1 MSTDLLYYIM
11 DYSENYYRVNNEE
24 QLVVA
29 VGKEEATVFTF
40 SQANSKISVGKKSSF
55 YRMIPVEG
63 ENESLD
69 YQKTEVQYSGNEE
82 TYDLVQEDISLAK
95 KLTRDE
101 VHCSITKNPSSYDL
115 SEMDWEEYL
124 THFAYVASN
133 LTDYKDELTKKQSE
147 VDQKICDVLHYIELC
162 ETDDNEATDLV
173 ELLRVCGEN
182 RREIKD
188 ELSCIDSF
196 QKNFG
201 TSANVA
207 KAKQNLKTIKDL
219 GKRKYKPRKYD
230 ELFENSNMHKAKANM
245 NTTNEVNENRR
256 NYELMQVIKD
266 EGYKIF
272 KKLKELRINRREKQ
286 QELNCMYA
294 LTDYIDYEALADT
307 CEENLAE
314 VEDIMNVKENDD
326 GLVVAENQ
334 AVQKSVE
341 KKYLLTKIKRQGIVK
356 MWKFLIAKTSRIWK
370 IISPKDI
377 YLIVYRWY

>member
-69 YQKTEVQYSGNEE
+69 YEKTEVQYSGNEE

-124 THFAYVASN
+124 THFSYVASN

-173 ELLRVCGEN
+173 ELLRVCREN
-182 RREIKD
+182 RREIK
-188 ELSCIDSF
+188 
-196 QKNFG
+196 
-201 TSANVA
+201 
-207 KAKQNLKTIKDL
+207 
-219 GKRKYKPRKYD
+219 D
-230 ELFENSNMHKAKANM
+230 ELFENSNMHKAKANT

-256 NYELMQVIKD
+256 NLTV
-266 EGYKIF
+266 
-272 KKLKELRINRREKQ
+272 
-286 QELNCMYA
+286 CM
-294 LTDYIDYEALADT
+294 L
-307 CEENLAE
+307 
-314 VEDIMNVKENDD
+314 
-326 GLVVAENQ
+326 
-334 AVQKSVE
+334 
-341 KKYLLTKIKRQGIVK
+341 
-356 MWKFLIAKTSRIWK
+356 
-370 IISPKDI
+370 
-377 YLIVYRWY
+377 

>member
-40 SQANSKISVGKKSSF
+40 SQANSKISVGKKS
-55 YRMIPVEG
+55 
-63 ENESLD
+63 
-69 YQKTEVQYSGNEE
+69 
-82 TYDLVQEDISLAK
+82 
-95 KLTRDE
+95 
-101 VHCSITKNPSSYDL
+101 SSYDL

-162 ETDDNEATDLV
+162 ETDDNEATDFV
-173 ELLRVCGEN
+173 ELLRVCREN

-188 ELSCIDSF
+188 GLSCIDSF

-307 CEENLAE
+307 CEENIAE

-334 AVQKSVE
+334 AV
-341 KKYLLTKIKRQGIVK
+341 
-356 MWKFLIAKTSRIWK
+356 
-370 IISPKDI
+370 
-377 YLIVYRWY
+377 